1 MRCRLPVYVA
11 AFLIGSACGASVPV
25 QRRGG
30 DSNLISASQ
39 IASKPGTVYD
49 VVRTYRPNW
58 LRIRGPDSLRR
69 PGEVQVYFDGT
80 RVGGIENLKSIASSG
95 ISFIRWYDGIEASS
109 RWGLDHGNGVI
120 WVSSTPQ

>member
-1 MRCRLPVYVA
+1 MGSRLPVYVA
-11 AFLIGSACGASVPV
+11 ALLTASACFAHAPA

-39 IASKPGTVYD
+39 IASTVGSLYE
-49 VVRTYRPNW
+49 VVRTYHPNW

-69 PGEVQVYFDGT
+69 SGEVQVYFDGT
-80 RVGGIENLKSIASSG
+80 RVGGIENLRSMASSG
-95 ISFIRWYDGIEASS
+95 ISFIRWYDGIEAAA

-120 WVSSTPQ
+120 WVSSTPE